1 MIRPSVTQHSAA
13 SQDHIDTQITAQTTT
28 QTHPQAED
36 GRKGVN

>member
-13 SQDHIDTQITAQTTT
+13 SQDHIDTQITT